1 MAGNTEKD
9 VLQFDILADGKQ
21 TRTTIKDLE
30 KALKDLKKQA
40 KDIELGISKKNLDN
54 TKQVINSL
62 ENLKQSLSNLRK
74 IEQSP
79 FSFSKQTTHLK
90 KLAESFDYAKNH
102 IKALNRE
109 LAAFKM
115 AVTGT
120 GALYNKAMYQGR
132 RDFVDYGTTTGLKA
146 QQIRLN
152 QKVQKNAQLVWEN
165 ENPVAAQAA
174 KNQEALNKAI
184 YRATNI
190 LPTYQLYIM
199 ANYAAINKLVGG
211 YKYLLNYTV
220 QYDEELHQLQAI
232 SGTTTGTLKQMQ
244 KSIEDVAAT
253 TEFTSLEL
261 AKASTILAQAG
272 LSATQIEGTLPAIA
286 KLATATGTDLNTSVE
301 TITSTLNI
309 YNLQTS
315 EAEHVTNALTT
326 AMNESKANIAGFQQ
340 AIQYAGNLASQLGI
354 SFDETAAAISA
365 AAQAGIRSKSMLGT
379 GMRATLTEML
389 KPTKKFTDQL
399 AQVGLTLDD
408 IDVKSRGYVNVL
420 KTLRDAGF
428 GAEQAFKG
436 LDRRAAAFL
445 VTQIKQVDF
454 MQQLRSDMAASTAAS
469 KANEVQMESL
479 AKQYKTFQNNIA
491 NAATS
496 GLEPFIKMLSSLLKI
511 LNQLAN
517 TPGVKQILGVLLTGA
532 AIGGGLKTLQ
542 LGLNAL
548 GAMTKA
554 LSASVVATSLTKF
567 TNFFKIATS
576 SAPAMIR
583 LAAVFRGL
591 FSVPGLTA
599 LSTLGSL
606 VYSLGNAF
614 GWWQSNLEKAN
625 EELERTKGE
634 SEE

>member
-9 VLQFDILADGKQ
+9 VLQFDILANGKQ

-79 FSFSKQTTHLK
+79 FSFSKQTTQLK
-90 KLAESFDYAKNH
+90 KLAESFDYATNH

-109 LAAFKM
+109 LAAYKM
-115 AVTGT
+115 AAAGT
-120 GALYNKAMYQGR
+120 GALYNKAVYQGR

-253 TEFTSLEL
+253 T
-261 AKASTILAQAG
+261 
-272 LSATQIEGTLPAIA
+272 GTLPAIA

-379 GMRATLTEML
+379 GMRATLTELL
-389 KPTKKFTDQL
+389 KPTKKFTEQL
-399 AQVGLTLDD
+399 ESVGLTLDD
-408 IDVKSRGYVNVL
+408 IDVKTKGYVNVL
-420 KTLRDAGF
+420 KTIKEAGF
-428 GAEQAFKG
+428 GAEEAFKG
-436 LDRRAAAFL
+436 LGRRAAAFL
-445 VTQIKQVDF
+445 VTQINQVDF
-454 MQQLRSDMAASTAAS
+454 MQNLRQEMASSTAAS

-491 NAATS
+491 NAATR
-496 GLEPFIKMLSSLLKI
+496 GLEPFISLLSKLLKV
-511 LNQLAN
+511 LNQLFNA
-517 TPGVKQILGVLLTGA
+517 PVVKQALGVLLTGV
-532 AIGGGLKTLQ
+532 
-542 LGLNAL
+542 
-548 GAMTKA
+548 
-554 LSASVVATSLTKF
+554 SASIF
-567 TNFFKIATS
+567 
-576 SAPAMIR
+576 
-583 LAAVFRGL
+583 
-591 FSVPGLTA
+591 
-599 LSTLGSL
+599 
-606 VYSLGNAF
+606 
-614 GWWQSNLEKAN
+614 
-625 EELERTKGE
+625 
-634 SEE
+634 